1 MPCTNCYRC
10 ETTSFKKNKLLLRCC
25 TYCMYQNKQIT
36 KNPSY
41 FSHNA
46 IMIIRAIGTLG
57 LKLSYGTNEKD
68 HLAGCVSL
76 IKQTVTDLFNGTL
89 TQISD
94 TPNSCKSTSSFWQA
108 GNAILKSVSSYLE
121 IK

>member
-1 MPCTNCYRC
+1 MLYILYVSEQVNHQK
-10 ETTSFKKNKLLLRCC
+10 SLL
-25 TYCMYQNKQIT
+25 I
-36 KNPSY
+36 

-46 IMIIRAIGTLG
+46 VMRFIGTLG

-68 HLAGCVSL
+68 HLADCVSL

-94 TPNSCKSTSSFWQA
+94 TPNSCKSTSSTWQA
-108 GNAILKSVSSYLE
+108 GNAILKSVSNYLE
-121 IK
+121 II